1 MQDGRLIDIEHST
14 LNIDHLIPFL
24 YPIIDAGL
32 CRVRALDPL
41 SLAGACL
48 TGGARLLQ
56 LRDKDGP
63 SGAFLSLADAT
74 VRRAR
79 AVDALVIVNDRAD
92 IARLSGAAGVHVGQD
107 DLSSAD
113 VRRIVGSAA
122 VVGVSTHDEQQI
134 DAALDTD
141 ATYVAVG
148 PIFGTA
154 TKDTGYSARGLD
166 LIRYAANRGK
176 PIVAIGGIALER
188 VESVLEAGA
197 AGLAVIS
204 DLLTTG
210 NPEARTRDFIARIN
224 RTS

>member
-1 MQDGRLIDIEHST
+1 VFARGAAS
-14 LNIDHLIPFL
+14 FL
-24 YPIIDAGL
+24 YPIIDTGICSAAGL
-32 CRVRALDPL
+32 DTATVAD
-41 SLAGACL
+41 ACL
-48 TGGARLLQ
+48 AGGARILQ
-56 LRDKDGP
+56 LRDKTG
-63 SGAFLSLADAT
+63 SSAAFLSLADRL
-74 VRRAR
+74 VQRAR
-79 AVDALVIVNDRAD
+79 GCDAVLVVNDRAD
-92 IARLSGAAGVHVGQD
+92 IARLSGAWGVHVGQD
-107 DLSSAD
+107 DLDVAD
-113 VRRIVGSAA
+113 VRRIAGSAA
-122 VVGVSTHDEQQI
+122 VVGISTHDEAQI
-134 DAALDTD
+134 DAALETD

-176 PIVAIGGIALER
+176 PIVAIGGIALDR

-224 RTS
+224 GAS

>member
-1 MQDGRLIDIEHST
+1 M
-14 LNIDHLIPFL
+14 
-24 YPIIDAGL
+24 
-32 CRVRALDPL
+32 
-41 SLAGACL
+41 
-48 TGGARLLQ
+48 LQ
-56 LRDKDGP
+56 LRDKRG
-63 SGAFLSLADAT
+63 SSAALLLLADAL
-74 VRRAR
+74 VERAR

-92 IARLSGAAGVHVGQD
+92 IARLSGAGGVHVGQD
-107 DLSSAD
+107 DLSPAD
-113 VRRIVGSAA
+113 VRRIVGPGP

-148 PIFGTA
+148 PVFGTA

-166 LIRYAANRGK
+166 LIRYAAKRGK
-176 PIVAIGGIALER
+176 PIVAIGGIALDR

-210 NPEARTRDFIARIN
+210 NPEARTRDYIARLPQ
-224 RTS
+224 